1 MQHKKPG
8 KRAWNELCVHQPCC
22 RELRSISV
30 EYIRVHYCTILCAG
44 QACISKCVTVLLRCH
59 AVMTPLLAYICVVSV
74 APLARN
80 AKRIFLD
87 YLARSAKRFFLDY
100 LREPAGRANYFI
112 LPPRASPGTQTGRSE
127 SAFSARTLGL
137 PVSSSGT

>member
-74 APLARN
+74 APLAGN

-100 LREPAGRANYFI
+100 LARSAKRIFLDYLCEPPGAKVRNFIAYSLREP
-112 LPPRASPGTQTGRSE
+112 PGQAT
-127 SAFSARTLGL
+127 FF
-137 PVSSSGT
+137 